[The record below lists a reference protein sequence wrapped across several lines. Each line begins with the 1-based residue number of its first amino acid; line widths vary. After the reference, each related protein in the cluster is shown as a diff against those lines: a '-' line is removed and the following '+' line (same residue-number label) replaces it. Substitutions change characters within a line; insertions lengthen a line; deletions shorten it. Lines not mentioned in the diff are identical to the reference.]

1 MKINRYL
8 VRSTLVGALGGLL
21 FGFDTAVIS
30 GTTRTLIPTFALTP
44 RQLGI
49 TVASAL
55 AGAVIGAIFA
65 GIPGEKYGRRASLR
79 VMALLY
85 VLSAFGCAFAWNW
98 PLLLVFRFI
107 GGLGVGGSSVLGP
120 MYIAE
125 LAPAKLRGRLVGTFQ
140 INIVVG
146 ILLAYL
152 SNYLIGTMHMGL
164 HEWRWELGVSAV
176 PAILFF
182 VMLFGIPDS
191 SRWLVSKSRN
201 TEALDVL
208 KLTGAPDSEA
218 ELKEI
223 VDSLH
228 FERATEPLFQKRYL
242 FPIML
247 AVITGAFNQLSGIN
261 AILYYLNDIFAK
273 AGFSQV
279 SGDLQA
285 VAVGATNLVFTLV
298 GMSLI
303 DRAGRKWL
311 MLVGCVGL
319 TFCLG
324 GVSAVFW
331 THSHQAWLVWL
342 LMAYIA
348 CFAASQGAVT
358 WVYIGEIF
366 PTRVRAKGQS
376 LGSSSH
382 WVMNAII
389 SGIFPTLAAKSG
401 AYPFVFFGAM
411 MALQFFLVLFLYPET
426 KGISLEEMQTRLK
439 IS

>member
-1 MKINRYL
+1 MKLNRYL

-30 GTTRTLIPTFALTP
+30 GTTRTLVPSFSLTP
-44 RQLGI
+44 AQLGI
-49 TVASAL
+49 TVAAAL
-55 AGAVIGAIFA
+55 AGAVIGAIFS
-65 GIPGEKYGRRASLR
+65 GLPGEKYGRRASLR

-85 VLSAFGCAFAWNW
+85 VASAIGCAFAWNW
-98 PLLLVFRFI
+98 PVLLIFRFI

-125 LAPAKLRGRLVGTFQ
+125 LAPARLRGRLVGTFQ
-140 INIVVG
+140 INIVIG

-152 SNYLIGTMHMGL
+152 SNFLIGTFHLGL
-164 HEWRWELGVSAV
+164 AEWRWELGVSAI
-176 PAILFF
+176 PAAAFF
-182 VMLFGIPDS
+182 LMLFSIPDS
-191 SRWLVSKSRN
+191 SRWLVSKSRLD
-201 TEALDVL
+201 EARDVL
-208 KLTGAPDSEA
+208 DLTGTPDSA
-218 ELKEI
+218 EEIKEI
-223 VDSLH
+223 VESLH
-228 FERATEPLFQKRYL
+228 SERATEPLFQRRYL

-247 AVITGAFNQLSGIN
+247 AIITGAFNQLSGIN
-261 AILYYLNDIFAK
+261 AILYYLNDIFAQ
-273 AGFSQV
+273 AGFNRV
-279 SGDLQA
+279 SGDLQS
-285 VAVGATNLVFTLV
+285 VAVGATNLVFTFL

-303 DRAGRKWL
+303 DKAGRKWL

-319 TFCLG
+319 TICLG

-366 PTRVRAKGQS
+366 PNRVRSKGQS
-376 LGSSSH
+376 LGSSAH
-382 WVMNAII
+382 WILNFAI
-389 SGIFPTLAAKSG
+389 SLVFPAMAAKSG
-401 AYPFVFFGAM
+401 AYPFIFFGSM

-426 KGISLEEMQTRLK
+426 KNISLEEMQHRLK
-439 IS
+439 LD

>member
-1 MKINRYL
+1 MNRYL

-30 GTTRTLIPTFALTP
+30 GTTRTLIPTFTLSP

-55 AGAVIGAIFA
+55 AGAVIGAVFA

-79 VMALLY
+79 AMALLY
-85 VLSAFGCAFAWNW
+85 VVSAFGCAFALNW
-98 PLLLVFRFI
+98 PMLLIFRFI

-140 INIVVG
+140 TNIVIG

-152 SNYLIGTMHMGL
+152 SNYLIGTLHVGL

-182 VMLFGIPDS
+182 AMLFGIPDS

-208 KLTGAPDSEA
+208 NLTGAPDSEA

-223 VDSLH
+223 VESLH
-228 FERATEPLFQKRYL
+228 LERATEPLFQKRYL

-261 AILYYLNDIFAK
+261 AILFYLNDIFAQ
-273 AGFSQV
+273 AGFSRV

-319 TFCLG
+319 TLCLG

-331 THSHQAWLVWL
+331 THTHQGWLVWL

-401 AYPFVFFGAM
+401 AYPFIFFGAM

-426 KGISLEEMQTRLK
+426 KGISLEEMQQRLK
-439 IS
+439 IG